1 MINKIAKMEK
11 RMRQLQRRYP
21 KNKYTIEEKAGK
33 KGKLTAIVRIRDI
46 GRRPHKI
53 SHK

>member
-1 MINKIAKMEK
+1 MIDKIARMEN

-21 KNKYTIEEKAGK
+21 ENKYTIEEKAGK
-33 KGKLTAIVRIRDI
+33 KGKITVIVRIRDI
-46 GRRPHKI
+46 GRRHHKI